1 MASDKT
7 LQDLHKLLDESV
19 TKLEASIP
27 KIENQ
32 FFDKLVL
39 DVSKLET
46 DSLGNIKPNVSN
58 LKSLQKIKGSLS
70 DIILSPEYV
79 SNVGKFINT
88 FDKSK
93 ELIDDY
99 FFELVDTFD
108 NKKALFNEILS
119 NSVAVTEES
128 LLGAGITN
136 DIITPVTDYLSKSVT
151 QGQNLT
157 ELIDELSIKIKGDKT
172 NLGYI
177 QKNVKQ
183 IATDSINQYSANYTQ
198 SISDDLDFEYYLYS
212 GANKTTS
219 RCFCLEREGK
229 YFSKKEIEHWGATPS
244 LWNTCKTKLHK
255 GGGRIPSTD
264 KKSIFTYRGGYQ
276 CNHLIMPVSELVVP
290 KDVIE
295 RNS

>member
-19 TKLEASIP
+19 TKLESSIP
-27 KIENQ
+27 KIEKQ
-32 FFDKLVL
+32 VFDKLVL
-39 DVSKLET
+39 EVSKLET
-46 DSLGNIKPNVSN
+46 DLLGNIKPNVSN
-58 LKSLQKIKGSLS
+58 LKSLQKIKSSLS

-99 FFELVDTFD
+99 FFELVNTFD

-119 NSVAVTEES
+119 NSVSVTEES
-128 LLGAGITN
+128 LLGAGVTN
-136 DIITPVTDYLSKSVT
+136 DIITPITDYLSKSVT

-157 ELIDELSIKIKGDKT
+157 ELIDELSIKIKGYKT

-212 GANKTTS
+212 GANKITS

-229 YFSKKEIEHWGATPS
+229 YFSKKEIEYWGSTPS
-244 LWNTCKTKLHK
+244 LWNTCKTKVYK

-290 KDVIE
+290 KEVIE

>member
-19 TKLEASIP
+19 TKLESSIP
-27 KIENQ
+27 KIQ
-32 FFDKLVL
+32 DKVFDKLVL
-39 DVSKLET
+39 ELSKLET

-58 LKSLQKIKGSLS
+58 LKSLQNIKGSLS
-70 DIILSPEYV
+70 DIILNPEYV
-79 SNVGKFINT
+79 KNVGTFIST

-93 ELIDDY
+93 DLIDSY

-108 NKKALFNEILS
+108 NKKALFNEILT
-119 NSVAVTEES
+119 NSVGITEES

-136 DIITPVTDYLSKSVT
+136 DIVNPIKDYLSKSVT

-157 ELIDELSIKIKGDKT
+157 ELIEELSIKIKGDET

-183 IATDSINQYSANYTQ
+183 IATDSINQYSANYTEA
-198 SISDDLDFEYYLYS
+198 ISDDLDFEYFIYS

-229 YFSKKEIEHWGATPS
+229 YFHKKEIEYWGETAS
-244 LWNTCKTKLHK
+244 LWNNCKTKKHK
-255 GGGRIPSTD
+255 GGGRIQGTN
-264 KKSIFTYRGGYQ
+264 KKTIFTYRGGYQ
-276 CNHLIMPVSELVVP
+276 CNHLIMPVSEVVVP

-295 RNS
+295 RNN